1 MPIAVIADIIGSRR
15 LDDRESAQRTLDD
28 AIAATEH
35 DFPLARQPFRATAGD
50 EQQAV
55 YDTLD
60 AALASTLLLQLTL
73 PDGVAFRFGIGIGP
87 LAPIRT
93 AAGEIPEG
101 PAWWAAREAIDTVH
115 AKQRRAAP
123 SARAWVVGGADETDG
138 MSMSVPLANAYLLAR
153 DQIVT
158 SMSERT
164 RRLTLGRCLDRSQKD
179 LARSEGITQSAVS
192 QALTGAGASA
202 IVEGFHALTHRA
214 GS

>member
-1 MPIAVIADIIGSRR
+1 MPIAVIADIIGSRG

-28 AIAATEH
+28 AIAGTEK
-35 DFPLARQPFRATAGD
+35 DFPLAREPFRPTAGD

-55 YDTLD
+55 YDTLE
-60 AALASTLLLQLTL
+60 AALASTLLLQLAL
-73 PDGVAFRFGIGIGP
+73 PDSVAFRFGIGIGS
-87 LAPIRT
+87 LTPIRS

-101 PAWWAAREAIDTVH
+101 PAWWAAREAINTVH

-123 SARAWVVGGADETDG
+123 SARAWVVGGEEETGG
-138 MSMSVPLANAYLLAR
+138 MSLSVPVANAYLLAR

-164 RRLTLGRCLDRSQKD
+164 RRLTYGRCLDRSQKD
-179 LARSEGITQSAVS
+179 LAHSEGVTQSAVS

-202 IVEGFHALTHRA
+202 IVEGFHALASRSTR
-214 GS
+214 

>member
-15 LDDRESAQRTLDD
+15 LDDRESAQHTLDD
-28 AIAATEH
+28 AIARVEA
-35 DFPLARQPFRATAGD
+35 DFPLASQPFRPTAGD

-55 YDTLD
+55 YDTLE

-73 PDGVAFRFGIGIGP
+73 PDAVAFRFGMGIGA
-87 LAPIRT
+87 LSPILT

-101 PAWWAAREAIDTVH
+101 PAWWAAREAINTVH

-123 SARAWVVGGADETDG
+123 SARAWVVGGADETEG
-138 MSMSVPLANAYLLAR
+138 MSTSVPLANAYLLAR

-158 SMSERT
+158 AMSERT
-164 RRLTLGRCLDRSQKD
+164 RRLTYGRCLDRSQKD
-179 LARSEGITQSAVS
+179 LARNEGITQSAVS

-202 IVEGFHALTHRA
+202 LVEGFQSLTRRA
-214 GS
+214 AS